1 MLKKR
6 LIQALWIAA
15 GVATIV
21 LLEAA
26 MQQKNKSKCTN
37 VRIEISD
44 VEQHVFLDEKDV
56 LSVINSNGS
65 VAGREISSIDLRRL
79 ESLLKQNPWVKNAE
93 LFFNNQKELIVNIQE
108 REPIAR
114 IFTVQGSSFYI
125 DTAAHNLPLSEK
137 LTARVPVFTSFP
149 TDSVKTYADSLL
161 MKDVIKLGKF
171 IHADSFW
178 SAQIAQINI
187 LPNATFELI
196 PVIGNHIVTFGNA
209 DDIEKKFSRLFTFYK
224 SAWLQNG
231 FNKYERLNV
240 EYNNQVVA
248 TKREASTTIVS
259 NVVEEPKAIIKKDTI
274 AKTKDEKIPKAV
286 FKKQ

>member
-21 LLEAA
+21 LLGAA

-37 VRIEISD
+37 IKIEISD

-56 LSVINSNGS
+56 LSVVNTYGN
-65 VAGREISSIDLRRL
+65 VAGKEVSAIDLRKL
-79 ESLLKQNPWVKNAE
+79 ESLLEQNPWVKNAE

-125 DTAAHNLPLSEK
+125 DTVAHNLPLSEK
-137 LTARVPVFTSFP
+137 LTARVPVFTNFP

-161 MKDVIKLGKF
+161 MKDVIKIGKL

-231 FNKYERLNV
+231 FNKYEKLNV
-240 EYNNQVVA
+240 EFNNQIVA
-248 TKREASTTIVS
+248 TKRGAITTVIS
-259 NVVEEPKAIIKKDTI
+259 NVVDNQKVTNTTDTTTI
-274 AKTKDEKIPKAV
+274 TKDEEIPKAV
-286 FKKQ
+286 LKKQ

>member
-21 LLEAA
+21 LLGAA

-37 VRIEISD
+37 IKIEISD

-56 LSVINSNGS
+56 LSVVNTYGN
-65 VAGREISSIDLRRL
+65 VAGKEVSAIDLRKL
-79 ESLLKQNPWVKNAE
+79 ESLLEQNPWVKNAE

-125 DTAAHNLPLSEK
+125 DTVAHNLPLSEK
-137 LTARVPVFTSFP
+137 LTARVPVFTNFP

-161 MKDVIKLGKF
+161 MKDVIKIGKL

-231 FNKYERLNV
+231 FNKYEKLNV
-240 EYNNQVVA
+240 EFNNQIVA
-248 TKREASTTIVS
+248 TKRGAITTVISNAVENQKVTNTTDTTTI
-259 NVVEEPKAIIKKDTI
+259 
-274 AKTKDEKIPKAV
+274 TKDEEIPKAV
-286 FKKQ
+286 LKKQ

>member
-21 LLEAA
+21 LLGAA

-37 VRIEISD
+37 IKIEISD

-56 LSVINSNGS
+56 LSVVNTYGN
-65 VAGREISSIDLRRL
+65 VAGKEVSTVDLRKL
-79 ESLLKQNPWVKNAE
+79 ESLLEQNPWVKNAE

-137 LTARVPVFTSFP
+137 LTARVPVFTNFP

-161 MKDVIKLGKF
+161 MKDVIKIGNF

-231 FNKYERLNV
+231 FNKYEKLNV
-240 EYNNQVVA
+240 EFNNQIVA
-248 TKREASTTIVS
+248 TKRGASTTVIS
-259 NVVEEPKAIIKKDTI
+259 NVVDNQKVTNTTDTTTI
-274 AKTKDEKIPKAV
+274 TIDEKIPKAV
-286 FKKQ
+286 L

>member
-21 LLEAA
+21 LLGAA

-56 LSVINSNGS
+56 LSVVNTYGN
-65 VAGREISSIDLRRL
+65 VAGKEVSTIDLRKL
-79 ESLLKQNPWVKNAE
+79 ESLLEQNPWVKNAE

-137 LTARVPVFTSFP
+137 LTARVPVFTNFP

-161 MKDVIKLGKF
+161 MKDVIKIGKL

-231 FNKYERLNV
+231 FNKYEKLNV
-240 EYNNQVVA
+240 EFNNQIVA
-248 TKREASTTIVS
+248 TKRGAISTVIS
-259 NVVEEPKAIIKKDTI
+259 NVVDNQKLTNTTDTTTI
-274 AKTKDEKIPKAV
+274 TKDEKIPKAV
-286 FKKQ
+286 LKKQ